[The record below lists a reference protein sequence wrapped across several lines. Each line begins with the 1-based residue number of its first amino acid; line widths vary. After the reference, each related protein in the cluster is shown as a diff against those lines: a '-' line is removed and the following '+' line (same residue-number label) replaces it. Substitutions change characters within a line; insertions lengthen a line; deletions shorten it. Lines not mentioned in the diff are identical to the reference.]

1 MRVQLNILNKVSETN
16 NEVIAD
22 IANID
27 DISISDDKGFMK
39 SLKETQEEFE
49 SNFEDEY
56 SEKNWD
62 SLRSDAI
69 SDLSFDDYNAG
80 DIRYGLKQIIK
91 KELEPSFNRRWDEL
105 RSYLPID
112 ELIEWLE
119 KEGLVKAIKE

>member
-16 NEVIAD
+16 NEIIAD

-27 DISISDDKGFMK
+27 DISISDDNGFMT
-39 SLKETQEEFE
+39 SLKEVQEEFE

-69 SDLSFDDYNAG
+69 SDLSFDDYDAS
-80 DIRYGLKQIIK
+80 DIRHGLKQIII

-105 RSYLPID
+105 KSYLPID